1 MKNKNQIDQMHTL
14 KIFKLFLLVG
24 VIGLVVSIAGCS
36 RNDHFLTGRKYRR
49 QVLSDFREREKLA
62 ENRKEELFG
71 VFTKALSLQEK
82 EAMRF
87 LYAYMPLADLA
98 EYDGD
103 FFLRNVQHSLL
114 TLKEMPWGKKVPV
127 DIFRHFVLPVRVNNE
142 NLDSSRWI
150 FFDELKDRVKNLSMT
165 DAALEVNH
173 WCHEK
178 VTYKSTDGRTSSP
191 LSTVKNAFGRCGEES
206 VFTVAA
212 LRSVGIPA
220 RQVYVPRWAHSDDN
234 HAWVEVWADGRWH
247 YLGACEP
254 EPVLNRGW
262 FTGPARRTMLV
273 HTRVFGRY
281 DGAEEVVKSERDYA
295 IINSTAIY
303 AEVTQPVV
311 TVVDSAGKPVRDA
324 KVDFGLYNY
333 AEFYPIASLV
343 TDKHGTCSL
352 TIGKGDILLHASYAG
367 ECTWGKY
374 NLRTDTAITLTLGPC
389 TLPAEPDT
397 WHLDVPDEVTAEG
410 DALPEPV
417 KQAHQLRTK
426 YEDSLRNSYTATF
439 PDKRQ
444 MVKLAGE
451 LKAPADSI
459 IKYLSISQGNHH
471 EITAYLREA
480 LKTQPGKAF
489 PLLSCLTEKD
499 IRDTRAETLLAVLAE
514 LPEHEGSD
522 HILPYVFSPKVDLEL
537 LKPYKRLLWDFFRE
551 EGISGPE
558 NLFGWIR
565 HHIAVDTT
573 PYYSRILMTPSG
585 VHSLRVTDPASRD
598 IYFVAACRS
607 TGIAARL
614 DPATRIPQA
623 LVNGIWKDFSFER
636 GKEDA
641 QATPGRLE
649 LKIPKEAGDPA
660 YFVRFTIS
668 KLEDGIFNTLEY
680 PENQPISAFT
690 FPLELRPG
698 SYALISSLRQANGDV
713 DAIRSYFMIHPDSLT
728 VLDFPVPIPQTTVY
742 GVFPGPATGKPFLF
756 LALEAT
762 GEPSRHLLQEL
773 QNRIM
778 DAKSPMP
785 EVWVMFADR
794 EAEKGKELL
803 KKYKLEGKVFFREYN
818 ADLLNAIR
826 KLQPGKP
833 LPLPVTAG
841 INPKNEVV
849 FLAGGYQ
856 INSIRTAAESAGL

>member
-1 MKNKNQIDQMHTL
+1 MLM
-14 KIFKLFLLVG
+14 LLTG
-24 VIGLVVSIAGCS
+24 ALGLLLGLSGCS
-36 RNDHFLTGRKYRR
+36 RNDHFLTERKYRR
-49 QVLSDFREREKLA
+49 QVNSDFREREKLA

-71 VFTKALSLQEK
+71 VFSKDLSLQEK

-98 EYDGD
+98 EYNGD

-114 TLKEMPWGKKVPV
+114 TMKEMPWGNKIPG
-127 DIFRHFVLPVRVNNE
+127 DIFRHFVLPIRVNNE

-150 FFDELKDRVKNLSMT
+150 FYEELKDRVKTLSMT

-234 HAWVEVWADGRWH
+234 HAWVEVWADGTWH

-281 DGAEEVVKSERDYA
+281 NGAEEVVKSERDYA

-311 TVVDSAGKPVRDA
+311 TVVDGNGKPVKGA
-324 KVDFGLYNY
+324 TVDFGLYNY
-333 AEFYPIASLV
+333 AEFYPIASL
-343 TDKHGTCSL
+343 TTNRHGACSI
-352 TIGKGDILLHASYAG
+352 TIGKGDIVLHASFEGQY
-367 ECTWGKY
+367 TWSKH

-389 TLPAEPDT
+389 SLPAQPDT
-397 WHLDVPDEVTAEG
+397 WHLDVPDEVTVEG

-439 PDKRQ
+439 PDRKQ
-444 MVKLAGE
+444 MLKLAGE
-451 LKAPADSI
+451 LKAPADSVV
-459 IKYLSISQGNHH
+459 KYLSISQGNHT
-471 EITAYLREA
+471 EILAYLKEA
-480 LKTQPGKAF
+480 LKTDPGKAF
-489 PLLSCLTEKD
+489 PILSCLTDKD
-499 IRDTRAETLLAVLAE
+499 IRDTKAETLLAVLSE
-514 LPEHEGSD
+514 LPDYKGDEQF
-522 HILPYVFSPKVDLEL
+522 IPYVFSPKVDLEL
-537 LKPYKRLLWDFFRE
+537 LKPHKKLLRDFFTG

-558 NLFGWIR
+558 NFFGWIR
-565 HHIAVDTT
+565 HFIAVDTT

-585 VHSLRVTDPASRD
+585 VHSLRVTDRGSRD
-598 IYFVAACRS
+598 IYFVAVCRS
-607 TGIAARL
+607 MGVAARL

-623 LVNGIWKDFSFER
+623 MVNGSWKDFSFER
-636 GKEDA
+636 GKGEKEE
-641 QATPGRLE
+641 TPGRLE
-649 LKIPKEAGDPA
+649 LRIPEEAGDPA
-660 YFVRFTIS
+660 YYVRFTLS
-668 KLEDGIFNTLEY
+668 KLDNGIFNTLEY
-680 PENQPISAFT
+680 PENQPISSFT

-713 DAIRSYFMIHPDSLT
+713 DAIRSYFTIFPDSLT
-728 VLDFPVPIPQTTVY
+728 VVDFPVPVPQAVVY
-742 GVFPGPATGKPFLF
+742 GVFPTPLSGKPLLF

-773 QNRIM
+773 QNSYGE
-778 DAKSPMP
+778 AKSRLP

-794 EAEKGKELL
+794 ETEKGKALL
-803 KKYKLEGKVFFREYN
+803 KKYKLEGKVTLKDFDE
-818 ADLLNAIR
+818 ALLQKMRN
-826 KLQPGKP
+826 LQPGKP
-833 LPLPVTAG
+833 MPLPVTAG
-841 INPKNEVV
+841 INIKNEVV
-849 FLAGGYQ
+849 FMAGGYQ
-856 INSIRTAAESAGL
+856 INSIGRATESLLIK